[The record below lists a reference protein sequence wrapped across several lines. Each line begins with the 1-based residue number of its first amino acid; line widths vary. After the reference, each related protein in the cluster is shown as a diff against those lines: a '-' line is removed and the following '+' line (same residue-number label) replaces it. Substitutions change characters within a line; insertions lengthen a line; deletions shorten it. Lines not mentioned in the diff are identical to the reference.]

1 MSQVKTPIYLDY
13 QATTP
18 LDPRA
23 LRAMQPYLEDKFG
36 NPHSVDHRFGWEAEA
51 AVSVA
56 REQVA
61 AVIGARAE
69 EIVFTS
75 GATESNNLALKGVMQ
90 AYGAKRRHLVSVVS
104 EHKCVLESALAIE
117 RWGFELTILP
127 IRPDGLLDLGQLAE
141 AIREDTALV
150 SVMAVNNEIGVI
162 QPLSEIGR
170 MTRRRGVLFHSD
182 AAQAFGKVG
191 LDVEAMN
198 IDLMSLSAHKIYG
211 PKGVGALYV
220 RKRPPVRL
228 VPQMDGGGQEAD
240 LRSGTLSPA
249 LVVGFGTAAR
259 IAMES
264 QDAETRQIGRLSRA
278 FRKTLQAAI
287 PDLGINGSLKQRY
300 HGNLNLTFPGFDG
313 DLLLAELRDLS
324 MSSGAACASASEG
337 PSYVLEALGLSAEL
351 AQSSLRIGIGR
362 FTTADELEY
371 AAGRIIEVVAK
382 LRPAGT

>member
-1 MSQVKTPIYLDY
+1 MSKVKTPIYLDY

-23 LRAMQPYLEDKFG
+23 LKAMQPYLKDRFG

-61 AVIGARAE
+61 AVIGARPE
-69 EIVFTS
+69 EIIFTS

-104 EHKCVLESALAIE
+104 EHKCVLESAQAIA

-127 IRPDGLLDLGQLAE
+127 IQPDGLVDPERLAD
-141 AIREDTALV
+141 ALREDTALV
-150 SVMAVNNEIGVI
+150 SVMAVNNEIGVM
-162 QPLSEIGR
+162 QPLAEIGR
-170 MTRRRGVLFHSD
+170 ITRQRGVLFHSD
-182 AAQAFGKVG
+182 AAQAFGKVP

-198 IDLMSLSAHKIYG
+198 IDLMSLSGHKIYG

-220 RKRPPVRL
+220 RQRPPVRL
-228 VPQMDGGGQEAD
+228 VPQMDGGGQEAG

-249 LVVGFGTAAR
+249 LVVGFGIAAR

-264 QDAETRQIGRLSRA
+264 QDAETRQISQLSRV
-278 FRKTLQAAI
+278 FRQTLQAAL
-287 PDLGINGSLKQRY
+287 PDLGINGSLEQRY
-300 HGNLNLTFPGFDG
+300 LGNLNLTFPGING

-337 PSYVLEALGLSAEL
+337 PSYVLEALGLSEEL

>member
-1 MSQVKTPIYLDY
+1 MSKVKTPIYLDY

-23 LRAMQPYLEDKFG
+23 LKAMQPYLKDRFG

-61 AVIGARAE
+61 AVIGARPE
-69 EIVFTS
+69 EIIFTS

-104 EHKCVLESALAIE
+104 EHKCVLESAQAIA

-127 IRPDGLLDLGQLAE
+127 IQPDGLVDPERLAD
-141 AIREDTALV
+141 ALREDTALV
-150 SVMAVNNEIGVI
+150 SVMAVNNEIGVMK
-162 QPLSEIGR
+162 PLAEIGR
-170 MTRRRGVLFHSD
+170 ITRQRGVLFHSD
-182 AAQAFGKVG
+182 AAQAFGKVP

-198 IDLMSLSAHKIYG
+198 IDLMSLSGHKIYG

-220 RKRPPVRL
+220 RQRPPVRL
-228 VPQMDGGGQEAD
+228 VPQMDGGGQEAG

-249 LVVGFGTAAR
+249 LVVGFGIAAR

-264 QDAETRQIGRLSRA
+264 QDAETRQISQLSRV
-278 FRKTLQAAI
+278 FRQTLQAAI
-287 PDLGINGSLKQRY
+287 PDLGINGSLEQRY
-300 HGNLNLTFPGFDG
+300 LGNLNLTFPGING

-337 PSYVLEALGLSAEL
+337 PSYVLEALGLSEEL

>member
-1 MSQVKTPIYLDY
+1 MSKVKTPIYLDY

-23 LRAMQPYLEDKFG
+23 LKAMQPYLKDRFG

-61 AVIGARAE
+61 AVIGARPE
-69 EIVFTS
+69 EIIFTS

-90 AYGAKRRHLVSVVS
+90 AYGSKRRHLVSVVS
-104 EHKCVLESALAIE
+104 EHKCVLESAQAIA

-127 IRPDGLLDLGQLAE
+127 IQPDGLVDPERLAD
-141 AIREDTALV
+141 ALREDTALV

-162 QPLSEIGR
+162 QPLAEIGR
-170 MTRRRGVLFHSD
+170 ITRQRGVLFHSD
-182 AAQAFGKVG
+182 AAQAFGKVP

-198 IDLMSLSAHKIYG
+198 IDLMSLSGHKIYG

-220 RKRPPVRL
+220 RQRPPVRL
-228 VPQMDGGGQEAD
+228 VPQMDGGGQEAG

-249 LVVGFGTAAR
+249 LVVGFGIAAR

-264 QDAETRQIGRLSRA
+264 QDAETRQISQLSRV
-278 FRKTLQAAI
+278 FRQTLQAAI
-287 PDLGINGSLKQRY
+287 PDLGINGSLEQRY
-300 HGNLNLTFPGFDG
+300 LGNLNLTFPGING

-337 PSYVLEALGLSAEL
+337 PSYVLEALGLSEEL

>member
-1 MSQVKTPIYLDY
+1 MSTVKTPIYLDY

-18 LDPRA
+18 LDARA
-23 LRAMQPYLEDKFG
+23 LKAMQPYLKDRFG

-61 AVIGARAE
+61 AVIGARPE
-69 EIVFTS
+69 EIIFTS

-90 AYGAKRRHLVSVVS
+90 AYGSKRRHLISVVS

-127 IRPDGLLDLGQLAE
+127 IQPDGLLDPGRLADV
-141 AIREDTALV
+141 IREDTALV
-150 SVMAVNNEIGVI
+150 SVMAVNNEIGVL

-170 MTRRRGVLFHSD
+170 ITRQRGVLFHSD
-182 AAQAFGKVG
+182 AAQAFGKVP

-198 IDLMSLSAHKIYG
+198 IDLMSLSGHKIYG

-228 VPQMDGGGQEAD
+228 VPLMDGGGQEAG

-249 LVVGFGTAAR
+249 LVAGFGTAAG

-264 QDAETRQIGRLSRA
+264 QDAETQHISQLSRT
-278 FRKTLQAAI
+278 FRETLQASI
-287 PDLGINGSLKQRY
+287 PDLGINGSLEQRY
-300 HGNLNLTFPGFDG
+300 HGNLNLTFPGIDG

-337 PSYVLEALGLSAEL
+337 PSYVLEALGLSEEL

>member
-1 MSQVKTPIYLDY
+1 MSPVKTPIYLDY

-18 LDPRA
+18 LDARA
-23 LRAMQPYLEDKFG
+23 LKAMQPYLKDKFG

-69 EIVFTS
+69 EIIFTS

-90 AYGAKRRHLVSVVS
+90 AYGSKRRHLVSVVS
-104 EHKCVLESALAIE
+104 EHKCVLESAQAIE

-127 IRPDGLLDLGQLAE
+127 IQPDGLVDPGRLDD

-150 SVMAVNNEIGVI
+150 SVMAVNNEIGVM

-170 MTRRRGVLFHSD
+170 ITRRRGVLFHSD
-182 AAQAFGKVG
+182 AAQAFGKVP

-198 IDLMSLSAHKIYG
+198 IDLMSLSGHKIYG

-228 VPQMDGGGQEAD
+228 VSQMDGGGQEAG

-249 LVVGFGTAAR
+249 LVVGFGAAAH

-264 QDAETRQIGRLSRA
+264 QDAETRQINQLSRA
-278 FRKTLQAAI
+278 FRETLQAGI
-287 PDLGINGSLKQRY
+287 PDLRINGSLEQRY
-300 HGNLNLTFPGFDG
+300 HGNLNLTFPGIDG

-337 PSYVLEALGLSAEL
+337 PSYVLEALGLSERL

-371 AAGRIIEVVAK
+371 AAGRLIEVVTK
-382 LRPAGT
+382 LRPAGI

>member
-1 MSQVKTPIYLDY
+1 MSPVKTPIYLDY

-18 LDPRA
+18 LDARA
-23 LRAMQPYLEDKFG
+23 LKAMQPYLKDRFG

-61 AVIGARAE
+61 AVIGARPE
-69 EIVFTS
+69 EIIFAS

-90 AYGAKRRHLVSVVS
+90 AYGSKRRHLVSVVS
-104 EHKCVLESALAIE
+104 EHKCVLESAQAIE

-127 IRPDGLLDLGQLAE
+127 IQPDGLVDLGRLADV
-141 AIREDTALV
+141 IREDTALV
-150 SVMAVNNEIGVI
+150 SVMAVNNEIGVM

-170 MTRRRGVLFHSD
+170 ITRQHGVLFHSD
-182 AAQAFGKVG
+182 AAQAFGKVP

-198 IDLMSLSAHKIYG
+198 IDLMSLSGHKIYG

-228 VPQMDGGGQEAD
+228 VSQMDGGGQEAG

-249 LVVGFGTAAR
+249 LVAGFGTAAR

-264 QDAETRQIGRLSRA
+264 QDAETRRISQLSRA
-278 FRKTLQAAI
+278 FRETLQAAI
-287 PDLGINGSLKQRY
+287 PDLGINGSLEQRY
-300 HGNLNLTFPGFDG
+300 HGNLNLTFPGIDG

-324 MSSGAACASASEG
+324 MSSGAACASASED
-337 PSYVLEALGLSAEL
+337 PSYVLEALGLSKEL

-371 AAGRIIEVVAK
+371 AAGRIIEVVSK
-382 LRPAGT
+382 LHPAGA

>member
-1 MSQVKTPIYLDY
+1 MSKVKTPIYLDY

-18 LDPRA
+18 LDARA
-23 LRAMQPYLEDKFG
+23 LEAMQPYLKDRFG

-61 AVIGARAE
+61 EVIGARPE
-69 EIVFTS
+69 EIIFTS

-90 AYGAKRRHLVSVVS
+90 AYGSKRRHLVSVVS
-104 EHKCVLESALAIE
+104 EHKCVLESAQAIE

-127 IRPDGLLDLGQLAE
+127 IQPDGLVDLGRLADV
-141 AIREDTALV
+141 IREDTALV
-150 SVMAVNNEIGVI
+150 SVMAVNNEIGVM

-170 MTRRRGVLFHSD
+170 ITRQHGVLFHSD
-182 AAQAFGKVG
+182 AAQAFGKVP

-198 IDLMSLSAHKIYG
+198 IDLMSLSGHKIYG
-211 PKGVGALYV
+211 PKGIGALYV

-249 LVVGFGTAAR
+249 LVAGFGTAAR

-264 QDAETRQIGRLSRA
+264 QDAETRRISQLSSA
-278 FRKTLQAAI
+278 FRETLQAAI
-287 PDLGINGSLKQRY
+287 PDLGINGSLEQRY
-300 HGNLNLTFPGFDG
+300 HGNLNLTFPGIDG

-324 MSSGAACASASEG
+324 MSSGAACASASED
-337 PSYVLEALGLSAEL
+337 PSYVLEALGLSKEL

-362 FTTADELEY
+362 FTTKDELEY
-371 AAGRIIEVVAK
+371 AAGRIIEVVSK
-382 LRPAGT
+382 LHPAGA

>member
-1 MSQVKTPIYLDY
+1 MSKVKTPIYLDY

-23 LRAMQPYLEDKFG
+23 LKAMQPYLKDRFG

-61 AVIGARAE
+61 AVIGARPE
-69 EIVFTS
+69 EIIFTS

-90 AYGAKRRHLVSVVS
+90 AYGSKRRHLVSVVS
-104 EHKCVLESALAIE
+104 EHKCVLESAQAIA

-127 IRPDGLLDLGQLAE
+127 IQPDGLVDPERLAD
-141 AIREDTALV
+141 ALREDTALV
-150 SVMAVNNEIGVI
+150 SVMAVNNEIGVM
-162 QPLSEIGR
+162 QPLAEIGR
-170 MTRRRGVLFHSD
+170 ITRQRGVLFHSD
-182 AAQAFGKVG
+182 AAQAFGKVP

-198 IDLMSLSAHKIYG
+198 IDLMSLSGHKIYG

-220 RKRPPVRL
+220 RQRPPVRL
-228 VPQMDGGGQEAD
+228 VPQMDGGGQEAG

-264 QDAETRQIGRLSRA
+264 QDAETRQISQLSRV
-278 FRKTLQAAI
+278 FRQTLQAAI
-287 PDLGINGSLKQRY
+287 PDLGINGSLEQRY
-300 HGNLNLTFPGFDG
+300 LGNLNLTFPGING

-337 PSYVLEALGLSAEL
+337 PSYVLEALGLSEEL

>member
-1 MSQVKTPIYLDY
+1 MSKVKTPIYLDY

-23 LRAMQPYLEDKFG
+23 LKAMQPYLKDRFG

-61 AVIGARAE
+61 AVIGARPE
-69 EIVFTS
+69 EIIFTS

-104 EHKCVLESALAIE
+104 EHKCVLESAQAIA

-127 IRPDGLLDLGQLAE
+127 IQPDGLVDPERLAD
-141 AIREDTALV
+141 ALREDTALV
-150 SVMAVNNEIGVI
+150 SVMAVNNEIGVM
-162 QPLSEIGR
+162 QPLAEIGR
-170 MTRRRGVLFHSD
+170 ITRQRGVLFHSD
-182 AAQAFGKVG
+182 AAQAFGKVP

-198 IDLMSLSAHKIYG
+198 IDLMSLSGHKIYG

-220 RKRPPVRL
+220 RQRPPVRL
-228 VPQMDGGGQEAD
+228 VPQMDGGGQEAG

-249 LVVGFGTAAR
+249 LVVGFGIAAR

-264 QDAETRQIGRLSRA
+264 QDAETRQISQLSRV
-278 FRKTLQAAI
+278 FRQTLQAAI
-287 PDLGINGSLKQRY
+287 PDLGINGSLERRY
-300 HGNLNLTFPGFDG
+300 LGNLNLTFPGING

-337 PSYVLEALGLSAEL
+337 PSYVLEALGLSEEL

>member
-1 MSQVKTPIYLDY
+1 MSKVKTPIYLDY

-23 LRAMQPYLEDKFG
+23 LKAMQPYLKDRFG

-61 AVIGARAE
+61 AVIGARPE
-69 EIVFTS
+69 EIIFTS

-90 AYGAKRRHLVSVVS
+90 AYGSKRRHLVSVVS
-104 EHKCVLESALAIE
+104 EHKCVLESAQAIA

-127 IRPDGLLDLGQLAE
+127 IQPDGLVDPERLAD
-141 AIREDTALV
+141 ALREDTALV
-150 SVMAVNNEIGVI
+150 SVMAVNNEIGVM
-162 QPLSEIGR
+162 QPLAEIGR
-170 MTRRRGVLFHSD
+170 ITRQRGVLFHSD
-182 AAQAFGKVG
+182 AAQAFGKVP

-198 IDLMSLSAHKIYG
+198 IDLMSLSGHKIYG

-220 RKRPPVRL
+220 RQRPPVRL
-228 VPQMDGGGQEAD
+228 VPQMDGGGQEAG

-249 LVVGFGTAAR
+249 LVVGFGIAAR

-264 QDAETRQIGRLSRA
+264 QDAETRQISQLSRV
-278 FRKTLQAAI
+278 FRQTLQAAI
-287 PDLGINGSLKQRY
+287 PDLGINGSLEQRY
-300 HGNLNLTFPGFDG
+300 LGNLNLTFPGING

-337 PSYVLEALGLSAEL
+337 PSYVLEALGLSEEL

>member
-1 MSQVKTPIYLDY
+1 MSKVKTPIYLDY

-23 LRAMQPYLEDKFG
+23 LKAMQPYLKDRFG

-61 AVIGARAE
+61 AVIGARPE
-69 EIVFTS
+69 EIIFTS
-75 GATESNNLALKGVMQ
+75 GATASNNLALKGVMQ
-90 AYGAKRRHLVSVVS
+90 AYGSKRRHLVSVVS
-104 EHKCVLESALAIE
+104 EHKCVLESAQAIA

-127 IRPDGLLDLGQLAE
+127 IQPDGLVDPERLAD
-141 AIREDTALV
+141 ALREDTALV
-150 SVMAVNNEIGVI
+150 SVMAVNNEIGVM
-162 QPLSEIGR
+162 QPLAEIGR
-170 MTRRRGVLFHSD
+170 ITRQRGVLFHSD
-182 AAQAFGKVG
+182 AAQAFGKVP

-198 IDLMSLSAHKIYG
+198 IDLMSLSGHKIYG

-220 RKRPPVRL
+220 RQRPPVRL
-228 VPQMDGGGQEAD
+228 VPQMDGGGQEAG

-249 LVVGFGTAAR
+249 LVVGFGIAAR

-264 QDAETRQIGRLSRA
+264 QDAETRQISQLSRV
-278 FRKTLQAAI
+278 FRQTLQAAI
-287 PDLGINGSLKQRY
+287 PDLGINGSLERRY
-300 HGNLNLTFPGFDG
+300 LGNLNLTFPGING

-337 PSYVLEALGLSAEL
+337 PSYVLEALGLSEEL